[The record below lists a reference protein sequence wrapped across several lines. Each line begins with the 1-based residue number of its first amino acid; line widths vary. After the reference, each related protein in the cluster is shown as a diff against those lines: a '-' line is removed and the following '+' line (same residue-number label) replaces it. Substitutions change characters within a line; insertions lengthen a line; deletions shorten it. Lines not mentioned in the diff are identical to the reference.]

1 MNEYS
6 VTYHARTSPFLC
18 EPVEILAP
26 DPRISKILL
35 ETSHQNL
42 VLKIQ
47 VWFFGEYSEPE
58 MRALGDEMAVWTLDQ
73 LSRVTDTHFYDPVCA
88 GHSKTVIHP
97 DGTRHY
103 EDTVSVS
110 LQLGFSI
117 DFGIVDPKIRA
128 RRN

>member
-18 EPVEILAP
+18 EPVEILVP

-73 LSRVTDTHFYDPVCA
+73 LSR
-88 GHSKTVIHP
+88 GLIHIST
-97 DGTRHY
+97 TRFAQDIVKLSSIQM
-103 EDTVSVS
+103 E
-110 LQLGFSI
+110 LGI
-117 DFGIVDPKIRA
+117 MRIP
-128 RRN
+128 